1 MEENNIYLLNS
12 TSISKIKQK
21 VVDSMK
27 KRYSVELNVF
37 DSCKLSDFL
46 KENLVDYEM
55 SQVNEN
61 IMHFSINA
69 TKYEVNAINIF
80 LKLL

>member
-1 MEENNIYLLNS
+1 
-12 TSISKIKQK
+12 
-21 VVDSMK
+21 MK

-69 TKYEVNAINIF
+69 TKYEANAINIF

>member
-1 MEENNIYLLNS
+1 
-12 TSISKIKQK
+12 
-21 VVDSMK
+21 MK

-37 DSCKLSDFL
+37 DSCK
-46 KENLVDYEM
+46 LVDYEM